1 VEKIDKV
8 DGEVEGMLEGWRGI
22 EEGGRS
28 LKDACERLLEERVC
42 WVPYFLTT
50 VY

>member
-28 LKDACERLLEERVC
+28 LKDACVRLLEERARLVL
-42 WVPYFLTT
+42 YFLTT